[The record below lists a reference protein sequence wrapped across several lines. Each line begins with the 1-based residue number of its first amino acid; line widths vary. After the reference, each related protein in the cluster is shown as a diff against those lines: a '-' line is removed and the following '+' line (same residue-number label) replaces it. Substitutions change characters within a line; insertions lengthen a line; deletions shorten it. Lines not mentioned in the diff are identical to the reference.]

1 MGALKSS
8 ALRLLWT
15 ETLYHIRITG
25 FNSKGNLCNVRKDS
39 VSRGGRADVEGYL
52 DVYQQCCKN
61 ACE

>member
-39 VSRGGRADVEGYL
+39 VSRGGRADAEGYL
-52 DVYQQCCKN
+52 DVYQ
-61 ACE
+61 